1 MLNTKKMI
9 SAIKIISAI
18 KLDKELLSPEEQEE
32 AAIII
37 CHALRTYRDSEPC
50 ATGTGYYFKP
60 PLGVMPK
67 PLLDV
72 IDATRRLHDLRRAL
86 AQYIA
91 EHQTISLEWV
101 QEYNDLT
108 ARLIGEP
115 CYEIKD
121 NG

>member
-1 MLNTKKMI
+1 MLNTK
-9 SAIKIISAI
+9 KIISAI
-18 KLDKELLSPEEQEE
+18 KLDRELLSPKEQEE
-32 AAIII
+32 VAIIL
-37 CHALRTYRDSEPC
+37 CHALRTYHDPEPC

-60 PLGVMPK
+60 PLGVTPK

-121 NG
+121 NGR